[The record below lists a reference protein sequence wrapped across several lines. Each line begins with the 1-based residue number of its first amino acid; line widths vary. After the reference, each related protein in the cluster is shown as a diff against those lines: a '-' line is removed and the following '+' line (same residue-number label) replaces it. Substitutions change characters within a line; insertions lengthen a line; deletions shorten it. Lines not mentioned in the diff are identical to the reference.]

1 MTKRSIRT
9 PSLRSLSVSVIALTV
24 SMSVAAPALA
34 QVDEI
39 IVSAQK
45 RQESVQDVPISITAF
60 SGADLETKGVT
71 DFTDIAQTVPNFDLP
86 VSNIS
91 RNVSVR
97 IRGIGSSGTNPGIES
112 SVGVFLDG
120 LYQPSGAQIFG
131 ELTDIQTV
139 EILRGPQGTL
149 YGRNTPVG
157 ALNVTT
163 RDPQQD
169 FESQIRLGYGSH
181 DHKWVNG
188 YVGGGISENAAG
200 RITAWFRDR
209 DGYDD
214 NLFTGEPINDA
225 KTIGGR
231 GKLLFQPSDN
241 LDINLTAGYSV
252 SDKVCCVAEQIDPTG
267 PLGIAT
273 PGFLATMAANGTPFS
288 NFDDS
293 DHVVD
298 ADDAPDDH
306 TEDINASVKID
317 YKLGSGHI
325 LTSITGY
332 QNWKND
338 VTIASDSTRA
348 SVLDVDQDQQNK
360 ILSQELRI
368 TSPISEKFDYLGGLY
383 LYKQDTTFDEA
394 GIFLP
399 GGPHRVFANP
409 NAPFCLPQNGG
420 CTARAGDNL
429 NSLFEQETE
438 SIAAYGNATIHVT
451 DKWDVTGGLRWSQ
464 DKKDFDVVH
473 ANDPTNSP
481 VANIFV
487 FPPIDPPADSRKEDK
502 LTWSANT
509 RYHVNDDVM
518 LFATASTGFKSGGFN
533 SRRLP
538 AGSALE
544 FEAENSISYEGGI
557 KAFFADRR
565 IMLNATA
572 YHTTVEDFQETALAP
587 TGTGFIVS
595 NAGEQEAKG
604 IEIDYRFAPN
614 DAFSIDGSFAY
625 LDAEYTDFEGAQCG
639 LGETPDRFVGRNALC
654 DRTGETPSNSPK
666 FSTTIG
672 AQYETSVG
680 DDLNLRLRAD
690 YNWRDEQ
697 NILRVT
703 QDSPADIDDYGLL
716 NLRATLGH
724 KDGKWDLEAFV
735 NNVSDEAYF
744 VQAAKQPLGA
754 LISAGGFA
762 GAGGV
767 VGWYGAPRT
776 YGLQLTYRPGN

>member
-1 MTKRSIRT
+1 MTT
-9 PSLRSLSVSVIALTV
+9 PTLSLRAFSVSALAMTTSVAV
-24 SMSVAAPALA
+24 SMPAFA

-60 SGADLETKGVT
+60 SGADLDTRGVT

-86 VSNIS
+86 SSNTS

-163 RDPQQD
+163 RDPQQE

-181 DHKWVNG
+181 DHKWINA
-188 YVGGGISENAAG
+188 YVGGGVSENVAG
-200 RITAWFRDR
+200 RVTAWFRDR

-214 NLFTGEPINDA
+214 NLFTGDPINDA
-225 KTIGGR
+225 KTVGGR
-231 GKLLFQPSDN
+231 AKLLFQPSEN

-252 SDKVCCVAEQIDPTG
+252 SDKVCCIGEQINPTG

-273 PGFLATMAANGTPFS
+273 PGFLATMAANGTPFN

-293 DHVVD
+293 DHIVD
-298 ADDAPDDH
+298 SDEMPDDH
-306 TEDINASVKID
+306 VEDLSASMKID
-317 YKLGSGHI
+317 YELAGGHT
-325 LTSITGY
+325 LTSISGY
-332 QNWKND
+332 QNWDND
-338 VTIASDSTRA
+338 VRVATESTRA
-348 SVLDVDQDQQNK
+348 SILELDQDQLNE
-360 ILSQELRI
+360 ILSQEFRI
-368 TSPISEKFDYLGGLY
+368 ASPIGDKFDYLGGLY
-383 LYKQDTTFDEA
+383 FYKQDTTYEEA
-394 GIFLP
+394 GVFLA

-429 NSLFEQETE
+429 GSLFEQETT
-438 SIAAYGNATIHVT
+438 SIAAYGNATVHVT
-451 DKWDVTGGLRWSQ
+451 DQWDVTGGLRWSQ
-464 DKKDFDVVH
+464 DKKDFDVNH
-473 ANDPTNSP
+473 FNDPTNSP
-481 VANIFV
+481 VTNIFV
-487 FPPIDPPADSRKEDK
+487 FRPIDPAPDSRKEDK

-544 FEAENSISYEGGI
+544 FEAESSISYEGGI

-565 IMLNATA
+565 VMLNATA

-595 NAGEQEAKG
+595 NAGEQRVKG
-604 IEIDYRFAPN
+604 IEMDYRFVPN

-639 LGETPDRFVGRNALC
+639 LGETPDQANGTC
-654 DRTGETPSNSPK
+654 DRTGDTPSNSPK

-672 AQYETSVG
+672 AQYEMSLS

-703 QDSPADIDDYGLL
+703 QDSPADIDAYGLL
-716 NLRATLGH
+716 NLRATLGQ

-735 NNVSDEAYF
+735 NNAADEAYF
-744 VQAAKQPLGA
+744 VQAARQPLGA
-754 LISAGGFA
+754 LISAGGFS

>member
-1 MTKRSIRT
+1 MTKSTFRT
-9 PSLRSLSVSVIALTV
+9 SMARRLSVSAMALTA
-24 SMSVAAPALA
+24 SLAVAMPAFA
-34 QVDEI
+34 QVEEI

-45 RQESVQDVPISITAF
+45 REESVQDVPISITAF
-60 SGADLETKGVT
+60 SGADLETRGVT

-86 VSNIS
+86 SSNTS

-163 RDPQQD
+163 RDPQQE
-169 FESQIRLGYGSH
+169 FESQIRVGYGSH
-181 DHKWVNG
+181 EHKWLNG
-188 YVGGGISENAAG
+188 YVGGAVSENAAG
-200 RITAWFRDR
+200 RITGWFRDR
-209 DGYDD
+209 DGYED
-214 NLFTGEPINDA
+214 NVLTGKPINDA
-225 KTIGGR
+225 KTIGAR
-231 GKLLFQPSDN
+231 GKLLFQPSDV
-241 LDINLTAGYSV
+241 LSINLAASYSE
-252 SDKVCCVAEQIDPTG
+252 SEKVCCIAEQIDPTG
-267 PLGIAT
+267 PFGIAT
-273 PGFLATMAANGTPFS
+273 PGFLATMTNNGTPFT
-288 NFDDS
+288 NFNDS

-298 ADDAPDDH
+298 SDETPDDQV
-306 TEDINASVKID
+306 ENLSASATID
-317 YKLGSGHI
+317 YELASGHT
-325 LTSITGY
+325 LTSISGY
-332 QNWKND
+332 QSWDND
-338 VTIASDSTRA
+338 VRVATESTRA
-348 SVLDVDQDQQNK
+348 AILELQQDQLNE

-368 TSPISEKFDYLGGLY
+368 ASPIGDKFDYLGGLY
-383 LYKQDTTFDEA
+383 FYKQDTTFEEA
-394 GIFLP
+394 GVFLA

-429 NSLFEQETE
+429 GTLFEQETK
-438 SIAAYGNATIHVT
+438 SIAAYGNATVHIT
-451 DKWDVTGGLRWSQ
+451 DQWDVTGGLRWSQ
-464 DKKDFDVVH
+464 DEKNFDVNH
-473 ANDPTNSP
+473 FNDPTNSP
-481 VANIFV
+481 VTNIFV
-487 FPPIDPPADSRKEDK
+487 FQPIDPDPDSRKEDK
-502 LTWSANT
+502 VTWSANT

-518 LFATASTGFKSGGFN
+518 VFATASTGFKSGGFN

-544 FEAENSISYEGGI
+544 FDAESSISYEGGI
-557 KAFFADRR
+557 KGFFADRR

-595 NAGEQEAKG
+595 NAGEQEVKG
-604 IEIDYRFAPN
+604 IEMDYRFVPN
-614 DAFSIDGSFAY
+614 DAFSIDGSFAW
-625 LDAEYTDFEGAQCG
+625 LDAQYTDFKGAQCG
-639 LGETPDRFVGRNALC
+639 LGETPDQANGTC
-654 DRTGETPSNSPK
+654 DRTGDTPSNSPE

-672 AQYETSVG
+672 AQYERSL
-680 DDLNLRLRAD
+680 DNDLNLRLRAD

-697 NILRVT
+697 NIIRVT
-703 QDSPADIDDYGLL
+703 QDSPGDIDDYGLL
-716 NLRATLGH
+716 NLRATLGRE
-724 KDGKWDLEAFV
+724 DGKWAVEAFV
-735 NNVSDEAYF
+735 NNAADEAYF
-744 VQAAKQPLGA
+744 MQAAKQPLGA
-754 LISAGGFA
+754 LISAGGFS